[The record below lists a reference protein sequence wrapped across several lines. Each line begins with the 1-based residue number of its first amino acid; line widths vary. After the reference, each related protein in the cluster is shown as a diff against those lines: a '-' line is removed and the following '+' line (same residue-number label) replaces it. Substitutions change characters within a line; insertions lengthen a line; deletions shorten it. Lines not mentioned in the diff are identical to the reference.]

1 MVNNAANSYALVEAL
16 SSLLPCVDYLLVYR
30 KVFYKLPAGK
40 RVIGRIVINVYG
52 TVVKSGIKVETDQL
66 N

>member
-1 MVNNAANSYALVEAL
+1 MVNKAANSYALVEAL

-30 KVFYKLPAGK
+30 KVFYTSAAGK
-40 RVIGRIVINVYG
+40 RVIGRIVINVYD
-52 TVVKSGIKVETDQL
+52 TIMKPGIKVESM